1 MHGRYTTIWF
11 ASFLSILAMIGIAP
25 IQGSDW
31 AFTGIVPGGHRGAI
45 NAIVHKGDLLLSA
58 GSDGFLE
65 IWNTRTGGGQAV
77 GRFQIG
83 PHRII
88 AMAER
93 PEKDEVALLESDGM
107 GMFRISVWNYKERRA
122 IFSLPIRDSI
132 GSIFYSMAGKFIIA
146 ARTGRTGIILID
158 SVSGNILQSPQNL
171 TGTVSLAVTGRSE
184 RNMVVYL
191 AGGSLSYWDL
201 ESGKE
206 TNHFDVPANLYS
218 PILFSNNR
226 YLAGVNADGLAV
238 INAITGGLLA
248 RDNTVPAESLLCSAG
263 DELICLIQKEK
274 TAEVCRYTIDRNG
287 RLNKAVTFAIPAD
300 GNDANSS
307 FTAIAAGNARSSI
320 ALGTSGGALV
330 LAGMNGQ
337 PRTLTV
343 REQTLIT
350 EAAISGRT
358 IAFIAENG
366 TMGFIPLDYNHF
378 IQRRGM
384 YIEQNNGAYNRITAF
399 GEATGTGERFIFWQD
414 RDTQT
419 RAIVR
424 SADPGGNAISLND
437 ITFRSPIRSVDSLG
451 GKIMFMDSMGNI
463 TVVSPL
469 ETTKRRPFTFFSVGL
484 MDAVFAD
491 SNRLAV
497 GRSAVSGNTPFMTI
511 NINTGET
518 VPLPYPSPAG
528 VLMHRGESGA
538 LYAAAVSS
546 PSPAD
551 ESDGTRTLILRL
563 DPAHINN
570 SMGLVDYEGE
580 DIHFSLAES
589 PNGIAA
595 TIGGEDAAIYSA
607 AGAQKLDRTNGLPL
621 KLINGGTFL
630 ISLDGDGSI
639 CWYDNH
645 TGKLL
650 AVFRLHPNGWT
661 MQTERGSTTG
671 NLPR

>member
-1 MHGRYTTIWF
+1 MRGRYTTIWF
-11 ASFLSILAMIGIAP
+11 AVFTGILTLTGVAP

-31 AFTGIVPGGHRGAI
+31 AFTGMVPDGHRGAV
-45 NAIVHKGDLLLSA
+45 NAIVHKGDILLSA

-65 IWNTRTGGGQAV
+65 IWNTRTGGGQATE
-77 GRFQIG
+77 RFQIG
-83 PHRII
+83 PYHII

-93 PEKDEVALLESDGM
+93 PDKDEVALLESDGM
-107 GMFRISVWNYKERRA
+107 GMYRVSVWNYKERRA

-158 SVSGNILQSPQNL
+158 SVSGNILQSPQDL

-191 AGGSLSYWDL
+191 TSGNLSYWDL
-201 ESGKE
+201 ESGRE
-206 TNHFDVPANLYS
+206 TNRFDVPANLHS

-226 YLAGVNADGLAV
+226 YLAGVDAQGLALV
-238 INAITGGLLA
+238 NAVSGGLMA
-248 RDNTVPAESLLCSAG
+248 RDNTVPAGSLLCSAG
-263 DELICLIQKEK
+263 DELICLVQKEG

-287 RLNKAVTFAIPAD
+287 HLNKAGTFSLPA
-300 GNDANSS
+300 GGSDAHGS

-320 ALGTSGGALV
+320 ALGTSGGAIV

-358 IAFIAENG
+358 IAFIAANG
-366 TMGFIPLDYNHF
+366 TMGFISLDYNQV
-378 IQRRGM
+378 IQRKAM
-384 YIEQNNGAYNRITAF
+384 YIEQNKDAYNRITAF
-399 GEATGTGERFIFWQD
+399 GEAGGTEERFIFWQD

-419 RAIVR
+419 KAIVR
-424 SADPGGNAISLND
+424 SASPVGKTMPLND

-463 TVVSPL
+463 TVASPL

-491 SNRLAV
+491 NNRLII
-497 GRSAVSGNTPFMTI
+497 GRSAISGNTPFMMI

-518 VPLPYPSPAG
+518 VPIPYPSPAG
-528 VLMHRGESGA
+528 VLMHRGTSGS
-538 LYAAAVSS
+538 LYATAMFS
-546 PSPAD
+546 PSP
-551 ESDGTRTLILRL
+551 DGETDGMRTIIIRL
-563 DPAHINN
+563 DPAHIGD
-570 SMGLVDYEGE
+570 SPRLVDYQGE
-580 DIHFSLAES
+580 DTHFSLAES
-589 PNGIAA
+589 PGGIAA
-595 TIGGEDAAIYSA
+595 TIGGEGAAIYSA
-607 AGAQKLDRTNGLPL
+607 NGAQKLDRTNGLPL
-621 KLINGGTFL
+621 KLINGETCL
-630 ISLDGDGSI
+630 ISLNGDGSI
-639 CWYDNH
+639 CWHENR

-650 AVFRLHPNGWT
+650 AIFRLHPNGWT
-661 MQTERGSTTG
+661 MQTERGTTTG